1 MITGRIYK
9 ISSQIDRTFYYG
21 STTKSLQY
29 RYDQHRNLYSDKYS
43 NRSSKLYSH
52 YDAIGWDKT
61 RIQLIEEVKI
71 RDKLE
76 LRIIESKYIL
86 SHISNADCLN
96 TNIPIHLEDFNIKPH
111 NFIITSTQDL
121 YTMITTKINNKAAL
135 FSEYMSRNDVS
146 GMNKYQIWNKILKER
161 TGRRLAD
168 TLKSNAAILNT
179 RHQSFLEFINTSVQ
193 NDSRQGDICVSFDD

>member
-21 STTKSLQY
+21 STTRAIQN
-29 RYDQHRNLYSDKYS
+29 RYEKHRYIYS
-43 NRSSKLYSH
+43 NRTSKFYSH

-76 LRIIESKYIL
+76 LIIIESKYIL
-86 SHISNADCLN
+86 SYISNPNCLN
-96 TNIPIHLEDFNIKPH
+96 TNIPIHLEDFNINPY
-111 NFIITSTQDL
+111 NFIIIPTQDL
-121 YTMITTKINNKAAL
+121 YTMITTKINNKNAL

-146 GMNKYQIWNKILKER
+146 GMNKYQIWTRIGKER
-161 TGRRLAD
+161 AGLRLAD
-168 TLKSNAAILNT
+168 TLKSNAAILDIRRQN
-179 RHQSFLEFINTSVQ
+179 FIDLLTSASNNSQ
-193 NDSRQGDICVSFDD
+193 NGDIRVSFED